1 MLATDQSD
9 ERASCFIVPNPWIH
23 GACRAQGGVRR
34 ALWVAF
40 RVNSGKHRRAD
51 SSCRH
56 GMTFSPKA
64 ACFSGKNTAV
74 FRGDGVKR
82 VQAYPCSGK
91 AWEFGCTKWKEIES
105 WAYVGHDPKG
115 AELN

>member
-9 ERASCFIVPNPWIH
+9 ERVSVSTVRNPWSH
-23 GACRAQGGVRR
+23 GARRVPGGVRR

-64 ACFSGKNTAV
+64 GVIQQIITAV
-74 FRGDGVKR
+74 CRSCGTVRSVPVFRERAGIRLYEVESGR
-82 VQAYPCSGK
+82 VVGL
-91 AWEFGCTKWKEIES
+91 FG
-105 WAYVGHDPKG
+105 A
-115 AELN
+115 